1 MKQILKTAFVIIPT
15 VLFYSSC
22 STGNKIAALKPAPE
36 YNSTQVVYDKQVSF
50 VNLPVEL
57 SIADIQTQ
65 TNKYLNGLIYED
77 NDMNGDNLMLKVWK
91 QAPIVVTE
99 AGGKLHMELPLKIWT
114 RVKYGVEK
122 FGLSAYDTRDLNLN
136 GVIKL
141 NTTANLTNNWKLATN
156 TQIEGIEWKESP
168 SVSVMGKNVPIT
180 YLINPAL
187 AVFKSRMAKIIDNS
201 IAESFDIKPYVV
213 TALEEVSKPVEV
225 NSEYHTWFAM
235 QPLELYASKA
245 TIANKKVTI
254 NLGMK
259 SYLETSV
266 GSKPTLTFD
275 KNKLALKVVDKMP
288 AEFNAN
294 IAGFV
299 RYADAAA
306 LMQKNFTGQKFE
318 SGGKSVTVNHVDLW
332 GKDDKII
339 VQLGMSGSLNGDVY
353 LSGVPQYDPAKKEIY
368 LNQVDFVLDSKNKLL
383 KAGDWLVHGI
393 ILKKIEQ
400 NCRFSISEQ
409 LNEGQKTMATYLN
422 GYQPMKGVKVYGSM
436 TELAPNKIFLTP
448 NAIVAMVVAKGKVAI
463 SIDGME

>member
-1 MKQILKTAFVIIPT
+1 MKKIKAA
-15 VLFYSSC
+15 LFLLYTSVFLSSC
-22 STGNKIAALKPAPE
+22 STSNKIAALKPAAE
-36 YNSTQVVYDKQVSF
+36 YNSSQVVYDKQVSF

-57 SIADIQTQ
+57 SISDIQTQ

-77 NDMNGDNLMLKVWK
+77 NDLNGDNMMLKVWK
-91 QAPIVVTE
+91 QAPIVVSE
-99 AGGKLHMELPLKIWT
+99 AGGKIHMELPLKIWT

-122 FGLSAYDTRDLNLN
+122 FGISAYDTRDLNLN
-136 GVIKL
+136 GIIKL
-141 NTTANLTNNWKLATN
+141 NTTAALASNWKLATN
-156 TQIEGIEWKESP
+156 TQIEGIQWKESP

-187 AVFKSRMAKIIDNS
+187 AAFKSRMAKMVDNS
-201 IAESFDIKPYVV
+201 IAESFDIKPYVL
-213 TALEEVSKPVEV
+213 TALEAVSKPMEV

-245 TIANKKVTI
+245 TIANKKVTM

-266 GSKPTLTFD
+266 GTKPTLSFD
-275 KNKLALKVVDKMP
+275 KNKLALKAVDKMP
-288 AEFNAN
+288 TEFNAN

-306 LMQKNFTGQKFE
+306 MMQKNFAGQKFE
-318 SGGKSVTVNHVDLW
+318 SGGRSVTVNKVDLW
-332 GKDDKII
+332 GKDNKII

-353 LSGVPQYDPAKKEIY
+353 LSGVPQYDAAKKEIF
-368 LNQVDFVLDSKNKLL
+368 LNQVDFVLDSKSKLL
-383 KAGDWLVHGI
+383 KAGDWLLHGI

-400 NCRFSISEQ
+400 NCRFSIADQ
-409 LNEGQKTMATYLN
+409 LNEGQKTMATYLS
-422 GYQPMKGVKVYGSM
+422 GYQPMKGVKVNGSM